1 MKKSLLV
8 CIFGLMASSVF
19 AGYEIKVCFIPLK
32 EIVKDSVKCYLSAV
46 DMKHVFMRGHDG
58 TGLNFEPVN
67 PIEIFGGQ
75 ARIGKQNYDNA
86 ECEAVFSTE
95 NKSEYEQKWNAVVE
109 HYEAAARTHNYS
121 LDGKNCLAVS
131 YEVLTQ
137 QNLRVPDELT
147 LQIGMLERMSTVLS
161 LARVAIQQC
170 QQGNCSIQ

>member
-32 EIVKDSVKCYLSAV
+32 EIVDDTVKSYLSAV
-46 DMKHVFMRGHDG
+46 ESKHVFMKGHDG

-67 PIEIFGGQ
+67 PMEIFGGQ
-75 ARIGKQNYDNA
+75 ARIGKQNYENA

-95 NKSEYEQKWNAVVE
+95 DKAEYEQKWNAVVE
-109 HYEAAARTHNYS
+109 RYEAAARTHKYS
-121 LDGKNCLAVS
+121 LDGKNCLGVS

-137 QNLRVPDELT
+137 QNLRVPEELNR
-147 LQIGMLERMSTVLS
+147 QIGMLKLMSSVLS
-161 LARVAIQQC
+161 LARVAIEQY